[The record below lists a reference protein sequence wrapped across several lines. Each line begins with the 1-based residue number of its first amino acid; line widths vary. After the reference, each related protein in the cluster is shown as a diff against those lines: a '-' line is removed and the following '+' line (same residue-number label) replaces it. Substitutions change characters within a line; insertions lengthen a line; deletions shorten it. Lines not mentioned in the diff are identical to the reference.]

1 MEAIQREV
9 PAAFD
14 IRPFE
19 DGDTGFLFKSW
30 LDSYRYSDYGKAL
43 DTRIFYDGHHAAI
56 ERVLERPRTRVVVA
70 CLPDT
75 PYVDL
80 GFAVGE
86 GDTLHY
92 VFVKRQARQFGIGTA
107 LMAALDLPAAP
118 RISHVT
124 ADWHR
129 YLRPRY
135 PASRWNPYLLG

>member
-1 MEAIQREV
+1 MEALRHESS
-9 PAAFD
+9 AAFD

-19 DGDTGFLFKSW
+19 AGDTGFLYKSW
-30 LDSYRYSDYGKAL
+30 LDSYRYSDYGKL
-43 DTRIFYDGHHAAI
+43 VDTRTFYDGHHAALD
-56 ERVLERPRTRVVVA
+56 RVLARPGTSVVIA

-92 VFVKRQARQFGIGTA
+92 VYVKRQARNFGIGSA
-107 LMAALDLPAAP
+107 LLAALDIPATP

-135 PASRWNPYLLG
+135 PASRWDPYLLR